1 MLIPEKTAQGLR
13 RGRTLFISTRSMSIS
28 ANGNKLQ
35 TGLGTN
41 QIFTMLPFNK
51 LFCEQLIGNVL
62 MLVHLMVLLY
72 TGEHQQ
78 ISQLTKHHY
87 ITS

>member
-1 MLIPEKTAQGLR
+1 MP
-13 RGRTLFISTRSMSIS
+13 IS
-28 ANGNKLQ
+28 ATNNKLQ

-51 LFCEQLIGNVL
+51 LFCEWLIEKL
-62 MLVHLMVLLY
+62 FMLVHLMALLY
-72 TGEHQQ
+72 TVEHQQ

-87 ITS
+87 TTS